1 MKTRNKLE
9 RRINESYK
17 TYKKYYKEAVA
28 KGYSMNSPMY
38 TKKEYDVVYKRNMDS
53 HFKNVNRLMI
63 QRQRT
68 FIKSKE
74 DRLFEAVNTQFDT
87 LFPGESKSDF
97 MKDLLKKSTDLSYTY
112 RDPKTGKITIEYAH
126 TRRQAIYME
135 LIYLGFE
142 PTSKDGGSY

>member
-17 TYKKYYKEAVA
+17 TYKQYYKEAVA

-38 TKKEYDVVYKRNMDS
+38 TKKEYAITYKRNMGKGI
-53 HFKNVNRLMI
+53 KNINREAV
-63 QRQRT
+63 RYQRT

-87 LFPGESKSDF
+87 LFPDESKSDF

-112 RDPKTGKITIEYAH
+112 KDPKTGKITIEYAH

-135 LIYLGFE
+135 LLYLGFE
-142 PTSKDGGSY
+142 PTSKDGGAY